1 MGETTEAP
9 SAAEVIQS
17 SLLEIRQ
24 RVAKQVSRD
33 YVLDLLN
40 ASYDYIDETG
50 IKYIGWKEYS
60 EIVSNIPSRYKIPS
74 VLKSLLLLLVGD
86 QRTHLLPVK
95 TWIDYLQG
103 YIDLFQTYL
112 DLLTYSNESYV
123 TDEEL
128 ERYIYDLIPSLK
140 ALDRLSES
148 FHPFYTFSAV
158 RRFLFFL
165 DPYQLNKISIHKLVH
180 SEVMEEFLALNR
192 VMQLENEIGAQQVM
206 NKLSSN
212 WFNATNASY
221 IYQTFLRLDVDKNGT
236 LNIGELLNFT
246 GNPLE
251 KPSLH
256 LTSKAVR
263 RIFEISTRQNSKEMD
278 YKAFVDFVLIME
290 NKESERSKN
299 FFWNA
304 LNIDSIEE
312 GGTGRITRHVIE
324 YFYKDIAVGLVHAGC
339 DAPLTQNV
347 VTEIHDILGCSVAS
361 GIRYEDVMSSSQGHT
376 VMLMLLDINAFWAY
390 DNRESLI
397 PNEDEATN

>member
-1 MGETTEAP
+1 MGDTGEEASP
-9 SAAEVIQS
+9 AATIHS

-24 RVAKQVSRD
+24 RVVKQISRD
-33 YVLDLLN
+33 YIIDLLN

-50 IKYIGWKEYS
+50 VKYIGWREYS
-60 EIVSNIPSRYKIPS
+60 EIISSIPSKEKIPS
-74 VLKSLLLLLVGD
+74 VLKSVLLLLLGD
-86 QRTHLLPVK
+86 KQSHLLPVK

-140 ALDRLSES
+140 ALERLSES

-165 DPYQLNKISIHKLVH
+165 DPNQLRRISIRKLVH

-192 VMQLENEIGAQQVM
+192 IMQLENELGPQQVM
-206 NKLSSN
+206 SKLNSN

-236 LNIGELLNFT
+236 LSVGELLNFT

-263 RIFEISTRQNSKEMD
+263 RIFEFMTRQHSKELD

-290 NKESERSKN
+290 NKESERSKK
-299 FFWNA
+299 FFWNV
-304 LNIDSIEE
+304 LNIDAVEE
-312 GGTGRITRHVIE
+312 GGKGKITRSVIE
-324 YFYKDIAVGLVHAGC
+324 YFYKDIAIGLVHAGC
-339 DAPLTQNV
+339 DAPLLQNV
-347 VTEIHDILGCSVAS
+347 VVEIHDILGCDVAS
-361 GIRYEDVMSSSQGHT
+361 GISYEDVMTSSQGHT

-397 PNEDEATN
+397 PNEDEST